1 MEGVAVGEHGVI
13 VLCIAA
19 LRVNS
24 NDIIKA
30 KDFFRAL
37 MDIFSSR
44 RSLLASLIVSASVAL
59 GACATTQLANDV
71 PDSYKGETA
80 WLDDHTYQET
90 GSVGRI
96 FAVVSIDG
104 VTYDNAFRRT
114 NQATAGRGFSLM
126 MVSAGRKVV
135 AGKAQTFVL
144 RASHVHAAPI
154 QAMISSASGTNL
166 SVEKTYTF
174 TPESGKRYV
183 VQGLLK
189 VGEMDVWLEDA
200 QTGRKVTP

>member
-1 MEGVAVGEHGVI
+1 
-13 VLCIAA
+13 
-19 LRVNS
+19 
-24 NDIIKA
+24 
-30 KDFFRAL
+30 
-37 MDIFSSR
+37 MDILSSR
-44 RSLLASLIVSASVAL
+44 RLWLASVVVSASLVL

-71 PDSYKGETA
+71 PDTYKGETA
-80 WLDDHTYQET
+80 WLEDHTYQES

-126 MVSAGRKVV
+126 MVSTGRKLV

-154 QAMISSASGTNL
+154 QAMISSASGNNL

-174 TPESGKRYV
+174 APESGKRYV
-183 VQGLLK
+183 VKGQLK
-189 VGEMDVWLEDA
+189 VAETDVWLEDA
-200 QTGRKVTP
+200 QTGRRVTP

>member
-1 MEGVAVGEHGVI
+1 M
-13 VLCIAA
+13 
-19 LRVNS
+19 
-24 NDIIKA
+24 
-30 KDFFRAL
+30 DFL
-37 MDIFSSR
+37 SSR
-44 RSLLASLIVSASVAL
+44 RFWCVCMIVSASL
-59 GACATTQLANDV
+59 GLAACATTQLANDV
-71 PDSYKGETA
+71 PDAYKGETA

-96 FAVVSIDG
+96 FAIVTIDG
-104 VTYDNAFRRT
+104 VAYDNAFRRT

-126 MVSAGRKVV
+126 LVSTGRKVV

-154 QAMISSASGTNL
+154 QAMLSSASGTNL

-183 VQGLLK
+183 VKGQLK
-189 VGEMDVWLEDA
+189 VGETDVWLEDA